1 MDMRSFGDALE
12 KKYKILQQNA
22 DSETTRANAVAQNV
36 GQQQALQ
43 QQSDQAAQARA
54 ETVANNQAMI
64 AGMNNQS
71 SQDIAGLNNQGAN
84 YRTSLATGTQM
95 NIAGMENALGQRR
108 LDQQGQQFGQT
119 LDFDRDKLDRTLALD
134 TQKAQEDSYLKRLDL
149 ARPLAGSLDLSSP
162 PNVGIQSPWGAPT
175 AKPATPQSPS
185 PLTSMPD
192 AQLLALKGQADRAQV
207 MTPPTSPAPVA
218 SSDPSNPRNGLFGDQ
233 GRTPTTASA
242 PSLAV
247 PTMSPPANPRAAV
260 TSGPSTFDRVT
271 SALIPPSDSA
281 GMTAVRDIG
290 SGLSAAGNA
299 IGLNR
304 NWAQGFKSFLGG
316 ETPEQVRARR
326 AAAAGQ

>member
-119 LDFDRDKLDRTLALD
+119 LDFDRDKLDRTLTLD

-162 PNVGIQSPWGAPT
+162 PNVGIQSPWGTPT
-175 AKPATPQSPS
+175 TKPTTAQSPS
-185 PLTSMPD
+185 PLASMPD
-192 AQLLALKGQADRAQV
+192 SQLLALKGQADRAQV

-218 SSDPSNPRNGLFGDQ
+218 SSDSNNPRNGLFSNTGAN
-233 GRTPTTASA
+233 TAPTASPAA
-242 PSLAV
+242 PPVS
-247 PTMSPPANPRAAV
+247 PRASLDTGGA
-260 TSGPSTFDRVT
+260 STFQRF
-271 SALIPPSDSA
+271 SAALTPPSDSA
-281 GMTAVRDIG
+281 GMAAVRDIG

-299 IGLNR
+299 MGVNR
-304 NWAQGFKSFLGG
+304 NWGQGFKSLFGG

>member
-119 LDFDRDKLDRTLALD
+119 LGLDRDKFDEQTFQDRLKLTRPITIFDPD
-134 TQKAQEDSYLKRLDL
+134 TSMKKSVDGIDFSKL
-149 ARPLAGSLDLSSP
+149 
-162 PNVGIQSPWGAPT
+162 PNV
-175 AKPATPQSPS
+175 
-185 PLTSMPD
+185 LTGNE
-192 AQLLALKGQADRAQV
+192 LLERRSKL
-207 MTPPTSPAPVA
+207 A
-218 SSDPSNPRNGLFGDQ
+218 S
-233 GRTPTTASA
+233 
-242 PSLAV
+242 
-247 PTMSPPANPRAAV
+247 
-260 TSGPSTFDRVT
+260 
-271 SALIPPSDSA
+271 
-281 GMTAVRDIG
+281 G
-290 SGLSAAGNA
+290 S
-299 IGLNR
+299 
-304 NWAQGFKSFLGG
+304 
-316 ETPEQVRARR
+316 
-326 AAAAGQ
+326 